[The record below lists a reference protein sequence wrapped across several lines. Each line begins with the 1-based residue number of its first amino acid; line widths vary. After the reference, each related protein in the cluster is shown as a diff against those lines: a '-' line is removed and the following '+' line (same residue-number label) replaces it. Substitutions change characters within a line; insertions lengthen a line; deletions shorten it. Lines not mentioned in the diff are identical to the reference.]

1 MESHY
6 VICLF
11 LSGWKVDWTDNAR
24 GVLSVFLYRDAYACV
39 CVYACMFTTL
49 WLTLLC
55 RQCVCACVCG
65 WVWSTTQQCSAFHL
79 EQQLVLHDPLDGFD
93 EQVVELQPVAQ
104 LLPQL
109 LTAKTDRII
118 WHHSTLQPQ
127 HTQKKQ
133 QLIANNPSKTIYH
146 RDYTVCL
153 FVLCLP
159 VNEEELITI
168 WIINGSGKD
177 INTAMYNI

>member
-1 MESHY
+1 MRAVCCQCFYTEMHMR
-6 VICLF
+6 VFVCMLVCLQPC
-11 LSGWKVDWTDNAR
+11 DWPCCAD
-24 GVLSVFLYRDAYACV
+24 SV
-39 CVYACMFTTL
+39 CVHVCVGGCDQQHSSAPLFTLSSSWYFMIL
-49 WLTLLC
+49 WTGLMSRSLSCSLWPSCC
-55 RQCVCACVCG
+55 RNSWRQ
-65 WVWSTTQQCSAFHL
+65 
-79 EQQLVLHDPLDGFD
+79 
-93 EQVVELQPVAQ
+93 
-104 LLPQL
+104 
-109 LTAKTDRII
+109 RII

-127 HTQKKQ
+127 HTHKKKQ